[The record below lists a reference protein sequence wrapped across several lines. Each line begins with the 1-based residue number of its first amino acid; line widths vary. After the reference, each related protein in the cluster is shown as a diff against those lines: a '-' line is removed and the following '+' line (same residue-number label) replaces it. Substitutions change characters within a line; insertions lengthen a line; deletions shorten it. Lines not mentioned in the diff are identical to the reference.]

1 MNEQPQSSEAELA
14 RLADGSLPAS
24 RQADVRAQV
33 RKSPELAG
41 ALAEQERA
49 VAMIRAVDVP
59 APDSL
64 RAKLDALTASASAT
78 APRRPRPR
86 VRMPRLGW
94 AAAGGLGTAVAAAV
108 VLILALGGQ
117 STGPSL
123 AQAARAAVAPATA
136 PSPAEDVANRSE
148 LRMSVAG
155 VPFPYWGKSI
165 GWRTAGARVDTLG
178 GRRVTTVFYRGRTGV
193 RIGYA
198 IVPGSAVPV
207 NGGRSVWRHG
217 IRFTLLT
224 ASGARV
230 VTWLRSGHTCVIAGQ
245 GVGSRT
251 LLALATADVAGPVAA
266 VRWPVAA
273 VRWPV
278 AS

>member
-33 RKSPELAG
+33 RKSPELAR

-49 VAMIRAVDVP
+49 VAMISAVDVP

-64 RAKLDALTASASAT
+64 RAKLDALTASA
-78 APRRPRPR
+78 PRRPRPR
-86 VRMPRLGW
+86 VRLPRLAW

-108 VLILALGGQ
+108 VLIVALGGQ

-148 LRMSVAG
+148 LRLSVAG
-155 VPFPYWGKSI
+155 VRFPYWGKSI

-198 IVPGSAVPV
+198 IVPGSALPV

-245 GVGSRT
+245 GVGSRM

-266 VRWPVAA
+266 VRWPVA
-273 VRWPV
+273 
-278 AS
+278 S